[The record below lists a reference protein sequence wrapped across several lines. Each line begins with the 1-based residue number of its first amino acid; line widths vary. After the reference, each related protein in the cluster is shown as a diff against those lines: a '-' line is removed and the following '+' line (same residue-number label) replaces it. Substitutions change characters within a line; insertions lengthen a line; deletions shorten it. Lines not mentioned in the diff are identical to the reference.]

1 MQQRGSRTSSS
12 TGNSP
17 TVSSIGAALL
27 MLRLLILPGSL
38 NATSSRALRG
48 GLSRCVSP
56 AGLPTEKSGQD
67 RRRANRSRTPVSS
80 LPPVMNGIYGP
91 TYFASSVP
99 EGPLRS
105 LESRLRQRLGL
116 IGSTE
121 CSLTWK
127 EATTPAGR
135 SYSRL
140 APSTPRTVEIVST
153 SPHATHTHTHTHT
166 HSRTLLLDH
175 GHDARL
181 EGQSGDERRPTG
193 WTFEGRPVAEAGDGC
208 YVGDVDFFA
217 ELERGLAAI
226 RAEGSGEAS
235 PERQVHTYDADS
247 SIAPADDDGFG
258 EQVPA
263 AREQSAIQVARCDLD
278 IDRPWSSTTFIIG
291 HDGKA
296 RRVEP
301 SIRLL
306 ADGVPG
312 RVGRLRAYGNAIV
325 PQLAAQVI
333 RSYMETQP

>member
-12 TGNSP
+12 TGSYP
-17 TVSSIGAALL
+17 GASSIGAALL
-27 MLRLLILPGSL
+27 MLRLLILPGSP
-38 NATSSRALRG
+38 NATSSRASAAGR
-48 GLSRCVSP
+48 SHYASP
-56 AGLPTEKSGQD
+56 AGLKTARSGRD
-67 RRRANRSRTPVSS
+67 RRRASRSRTPVSS

-127 EATTPAGR
+127 ESTTPAGR

-140 APSTPRTVEIVST
+140 VPSTPRTVEIVST
-153 SPHATHTHTHTHT
+153 SPHATHTHTHTHN
-166 HSRTLLLDH
+166 RTLLLDH
-175 GHDARL
+175 GHTTRL
-181 EGQSGDERRPTG
+181 EGQSGHECYPTG
-193 WTFEGRPVAEAGDGC
+193 WTFEGRPVAETGDRS
-208 YVGDVDFFA
+208 Y
-217 ELERGLAAI
+217 
-226 RAEGSGEAS
+226 EAD
-235 PERQVHTYDADS
+235 R

-263 AREQSAIQVARCDLD
+263 TREQSAEQVARCHLD
-278 IDRPWSSTTFIIG
+278 TYRPWSSATFIIG

-306 ADGVPG
+306 ADGVPS

>member
-1 MQQRGSRTSSS
+1 MQRRGLKTSSS

-17 TVSSIGAALL
+17 TASSIGAALL
-27 MLRLLILPGSL
+27 TLRLLILPGSP
-38 NATSSRALRG
+38 NATSSPASAVGRSHYA
-48 GLSRCVSP
+48 SP
-56 AGLPTEKSGQD
+56 AGPTTERSGAD
-67 RRRANRSRTPVSS
+67 RRRASRSRTPVSS

-127 EATTPAGR
+127 ESTTPAGR

-140 APSTPRTVEIVST
+140 VPSTPRTVEIVST
-153 SPHATHTHTHTHT
+153 SPHATHTHTHT

-181 EGQSGDERRPTG
+181 EGQSGHERHPTG
-193 WTFEGRPVAEAGDGC
+193 WTFEGRPVAEAGDGSD
-208 YVGDVDFFA
+208 VGDVDFFA

-226 RAEGSGEAS
+226 RAEGSGEVA
-235 PERQVHTYDADS
+235 PERQVHAYDADR
-247 SIAPADDDGFG
+247 SIATADDDGFG

-263 AREQSAIQVARCDLD
+263 AREQSAVQVARCDLD
-278 IDRPWSSTTFIIG
+278 TDRPWSSTTFIIG

-306 ADGVPG
+306 ADGIPG

-325 PQLAAQVI
+325 PHLAAQVI